1 MLFDFHLIS
10 QEIEIFKIKCYFM
23 VCKGLLV
30 MLIIKTAELIPAWV
44 YMQTFLQGDF
54 MIIEYNCSCIS
65 AFLRAPIWFPQ

>member
-30 MLIIKTAELIPAWV
+30 MLIIKTAELIPVRV
-44 YMQTFLQGDF
+44 Y
-54 MIIEYNCSCIS
+54 
-65 AFLRAPIWFPQ
+65 R